1 MVEEDKLEAQR
12 SKRFKMIE
20 RKKEICDCHSCSQKT
35 QNVKD
40 FKESIDETLC
50 LLLNRSEDDTAKKP
64 KGMTLFGTSKMARS
78 MSLRNPMRRAST
90 VVSSSSRKWRER
102 NMSSPEVN
110 VPREVKQRLWCRSV
124 KDRIKDSENNT
135 PTGHNSIESPTSPI
149 KSRLKSNDFLSAAQA
164 SGISDLKSKLESLVI

>member
-64 KGMTLFGTSKMARS
+64 KGMTLFGSSKMARS

-90 VVSSSSRKWRER
+90 VVSSSSRKWWER

-110 VPREVKQRLWCRSV
+110 VPSEVKQRLWCKSV
-124 KDRIKDSENNT
+124 KDRIKDSEDST
-135 PTGHNSIESPTSPI
+135 RYNSIESPMPPK
-149 KSRLKSNDFLSAAQA
+149 KSRPKSSDFLSAAQVT
-164 SGISDLKSKLESLVI
+164 GISDLKSKLESLVI